1 MLLAGNWYVDASEGN
16 GISICDFVRWNISL
30 IMCSLGPSSL
40 WRLRRSVGWIPLR
53 NRRGRWSVGS
63 SFGGAIWPCNTWSPV
78 ADMVICRKYAGIC
91 LFCSINTYFYIKWLI
106 YFAKG
111 VVTHGGLLYVVGGD
125 DLTTEDLNSMEV
137 YNPTT
142 NTWLMHPIP
151 MGIGRSFAGIA
162 LIDSPF

>member
-1 MLLAGNWYVDASEGN
+1 MLDGYLYAIGGED
-16 GISICDFVRWNISL
+16 
-30 IMCSLGPSSL
+30 GP
-40 WRLRRSVGWIPLR
+40 WVHRSVERFDP
-53 NRRGRWSVGS
+53 
-63 SFGGAIWPCNTWSPV
+63 ATNTWSPV

-162 LIDSPF
+162 LIDRPF